1 VSYRA
6 VHRLLHLFWTTLAI
20 GMAGLAALAI
30 AIAMAST
37 RYARCGPSS
46 LDAAEAAC
54 RIGAQVLVAAYVMLS
69 VALVLGAACL
79 TLLWRLRRERRRR
92 R

>member
-6 VHRLLHLFWTTLAI
+6 VHRLLNLFWTTLAI
-20 GMAGLAALAI
+20 GMAGLAAL

-54 RIGAQVLVAAYVMLS
+54 RIGAQVLVAAYVLLS